1 MQDKVAHHFWANE
14 IGVTR
19 SVIGKCLR
27 KKYMGLCSLESK
39 WVRKTLPRF
48 TITDLVYDEKDS
60 KKRHLEP
67 RVIGDPHENK
77 FGPTFVTAV

>member
-1 MQDKVAHHFWANE
+1 
-14 IGVTR
+14 
-19 SVIGKCLR
+19 
-27 KKYMGLCSLESK
+27 MGLCSLESK
-39 WVRKTLPRF
+39 WVRKTLPSF